1 MLISG
6 YTSICMFYQKK
17 NCEVNDIILMIQLKK
32 YMCCVSHATATDEGC
47 IFFSMQDNK
56 PQIISSVA
64 ILHTLSY
71 LSIHFDLTNCPKS
84 KTVYWIQPQPY
95 GERLTSVL
103 CKMMCAELV
112 FSI

>member
-47 IFFSMQDNK
+47 IFFFH
-56 PQIISSVA
+56 A
-64 ILHTLSY
+64 
-71 LSIHFDLTNCPKS
+71 
-84 KTVYWIQPQPY
+84 
-95 GERLTSVL
+95 G
-103 CKMMCAELV
+103 
-112 FSI
+112 